1 MRDYEAIVIGGGH
14 AGIEAALALSR
25 EGFDTL
31 MITQSLDAIGRM
43 SCNPAIGG
51 LAKGNLVREIDA
63 LGGEMGHL
71 IVAEARLYRLLVP
84 KLTSSLTPGLPKR
97 HVKSKRSLISLW
109 IL

>member
-1 MRDYEAIVIGGGH
+1 MRDYDAIVIGGGH

-25 EGFDTL
+25 EGYDTL

-71 IVAEARLYRLLVP
+71 PCRERQDRPQQAIHKP
-84 KLTSSLTPGLPKR
+84 DN
-97 HVKSKRSLISLW
+97 RSR
-109 IL
+109 

>member
-51 LAKGNLVREIDA
+51 RRNGAFDRCFHDPVQN
-63 LGGEMGHL
+63 
-71 IVAEARLYRLLVP
+71 P
-84 KLTSSLTPGLPKR
+84 
-97 HVKSKRSLISLW
+97 
-109 IL
+109 

>member
-71 IVAEARLYRLLVP
+71 IAA
-84 KLTSSLTPGLPKR
+84 SM
-97 HVKSKRSLISLW
+97 IQ
-109 IL
+109 